1 MLPITPCATCIHDRP
16 GMYAVHSFDA
26 ACPKWP
32 KGISKNILDGKTV
45 CTFYEE
51 KK

>member
-1 MLPITPCATCIHDRP
+1 MMPITPCAYCIHDVP
-16 GMYAVHSFDA
+16 GMYTKRGFQA

-32 KGISKNILDGKTV
+32 KGISKKILDGIIECK
-45 CTFYEE
+45 FFEE